1 MAKAS
6 ANEREVELRI
16 PDLKLTKPQMAA
28 MKKKFENEIVTSL
41 GTKAA
46 IVVIRV
52 RIRVVVVLAEF

>member
-1 MAKAS
+1 MAKAAS
-6 ANEREVELRI
+6 NVREVELRI
-16 PDLKLTKPQMAA
+16 PDLKLTKPQMTA

-41 GTKAA
+41 GSKAA

>member
-1 MAKAS
+1 MAKAAS
-6 ANEREVELRI
+6 NVREVELRI
-16 PDLKLTKPQMAA
+16 PDLKLTKPQMTA